1 MAAEIEPLTIELL
14 GGYTDKQGLT
24 HKKVTFSR
32 RLTGADFFRIDDDP
46 QSNIPT
52 QYEALILRQA
62 ITEFGTL
69 TMPVPLTALL
79 QLDSIDRD
87 DLNEAYNKFSRES
100 LETLAV
106 ASPDPVDT
114 VERLIDGR
122 KLKLALGYERNGLV
136 YDLVEFGKRLTGM
149 DEVAADTFGLK
160 GIRRV
165 CFMAGQQVVKLLQSS
180 GASVLEGPTGLEIF
194 ERLDAVDLALMKA
207 GAEVWRQSFRLPG
220 RALPTERPGA
230 QRIVAGA
237 RDGLAGGA
245 DTQSVN

>member
-1 MAAEIEPLTIELL
+1 MEIEPLTIELL
-14 GGYTDKQGLT
+14 GGYTDNTGKGVT
-24 HKKVTFSR
+24 HKKVTFSK
-32 RLTGADFFRIDDDP
+32 RLTGADYFRIDDDP

-69 TMPVPLTALL
+69 TMPVPLTVLL

-100 LETLAV
+100 MRALAV
-106 ASPDPVDT
+106 GSPEPAASVD
-114 VERLIDGR
+114 RLIDGR
-122 KLKLALGYERNGLV
+122 SLKLLVGYERNGLV

-149 DEVAADTFGLK
+149 DEVAADTFSLS

-165 CFMAGQQVVKLLQSS
+165 CFMAGQQVVKLYQSN
-180 GASVLEGPTGLEIF
+180 GASVLEGPMGLEMF
-194 ERLDAVDLALMKA
+194 ERLDAVDIALMKA

-220 RALPTERPGA
+220 RAVSAERPGP
-230 QRIVAGA
+230 QRVAPGA
-237 RDGLAGGA
+237 GDGLAGVP
-245 DTQSVN
+245 DSRSVN